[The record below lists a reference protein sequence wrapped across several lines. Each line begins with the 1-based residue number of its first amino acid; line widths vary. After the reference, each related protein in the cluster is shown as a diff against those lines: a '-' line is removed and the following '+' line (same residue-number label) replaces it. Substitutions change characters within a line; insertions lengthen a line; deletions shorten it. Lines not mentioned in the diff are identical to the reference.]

1 VPGVGIPNPESRRI
15 VKEIA
20 QRRKTRQV
28 HYRNVPVGGGSPITI
43 QSMVTSPASDVKRA
57 LREIRALSRAGCE
70 LVRVAVKERA
80 DIEALPTICDAS
92 PIPVIADV
100 HFDYRLAI
108 DSAKAGAAGLR
119 INPGNI
125 GGAAK
130 VRGVVEAAASAG
142 IPIRVGVNSGS
153 IEKDLREAART
164 DPARALVESAERSR
178 ELIEGMG
185 FRDLV
190 FSLKSP
196 DALVTVRA
204 NRLFAAGN
212 DYPLHLGVTEAGPP
226 LSGTAK
232 SAVALTML
240 LSEGIGDT
248 VRVSLSG
255 NPAGEVTVAAVV
267 LSALG
272 LRKDIPRIISCPT
285 CGRSRIDVFRIAER
299 LERRIMGQRVNI
311 TVAVMGCEV
320 NGPGEAKEADIG
332 VAGTRGGAVL
342 FEKGKIVKRLK
353 GNFTEEFI
361 REVHNF
367 MHAKGK

>member
-1 VPGVGIPNPESRRI
+1 MIT
-15 VKEIA
+15 IA
-20 QRRKTRQV
+20 ERRKTRQV
-28 HYRNVPVGGGSPITI
+28 LYRTVPVGGGSPITV
-43 QSMVTSPASDVKRA
+43 QSMVTAPASDVKRA
-57 LREIRALSRAGCE
+57 LSEIRALVRAGCE

-80 DIEALPTICDAS
+80 DVEALPAICDAS

-108 DSAKAGAAGLR
+108 GSAKAGAAGLR

-125 GGAAK
+125 GGARR
-130 VRGVVEAAASAG
+130 VRSVVEAAASAG

-153 IEKDLREAART
+153 IERDLRAASRT
-164 DPARALVESAERSR
+164 DPARALVASAVRGR

-196 DALVTVRA
+196 DALTTVRA
-204 NRLFAAGN
+204 NRLFAAEN
-212 DYPLHLGVTEAGPP
+212 EYPLHLGVTEAGPP
-226 LSGTAK
+226 LSGTAR

-255 NPAGEVTVAAVV
+255 NPVREVTVAAVV

-272 LRKDIPRIISCPT
+272 LRNDIPRIISCPT
-285 CGRSRIDVFRIAER
+285 CGRSWIDVFAIAER
-299 LERRIMGQRVNI
+299 LERRIMGWRKGI

-320 NGPGEAKEADIG
+320 NGPGEAREADIG
-332 VAGTRGGAVL
+332 VAGSRNGAVL
-342 FEKGKIVKRLK
+342 FKKGKIVRRLT
-353 GNFTEEFI
+353 GDFAEEFM
-361 REVHNF
+361 REVRNF
-367 MHAKGK
+367 MKEKRE